1 MEFFEDY
8 RDRQEEIVNEAIV
21 LQETRI
27 DDVCGE
33 LDEYMS
39 KLENDNT
46 NLGSIEY
53 HDDQV
58 IVFMNDIIDE
68 LQDGLVNFSP
78 DINLEGLKIEMELD
92 RNIIQRIDQLLENS
106 TELVPADL
114 VSQDGQNKKVVSYKD
129 LVNNMWNCLNC
140 GAQLHIK
147 HVECPLCKVFR
158 PIETYDNI
166 IHSPES
172 VTIEEIEALKN
183 RRKIEKQ
190 MILDL
195 ELNSEPG
202 YDEESK

>member
-1 MEFFEDY
+1 M
-8 RDRQEEIVNEAIV
+8 NEAVV
-21 LQETRI
+21 LQESRV

-92 RNIIQRIDQLLENS
+92 RNIIQRID
-106 TELVPADL
+106 
-114 VSQDGQNKKVVSYKD
+114 
-129 LVNNMWNCLNC
+129 
-140 GAQLHIK
+140 
-147 HVECPLCKVFR
+147 
-158 PIETYDNI
+158 
-166 IHSPES
+166 
-172 VTIEEIEALKN
+172 
-183 RRKIEKQ
+183 
-190 MILDL
+190 
-195 ELNSEPG
+195 
-202 YDEESK
+202 

>member
-1 MEFFEDY
+1 M
-8 RDRQEEIVNEAIV
+8 QESRV
-21 LQETRI
+21 

-92 RNIIQRIDQLLENS
+92 RNII
-106 TELVPADL
+106 
-114 VSQDGQNKKVVSYKD
+114 
-129 LVNNMWNCLNC
+129 
-140 GAQLHIK
+140 
-147 HVECPLCKVFR
+147 
-158 PIETYDNI
+158 
-166 IHSPES
+166 
-172 VTIEEIEALKN
+172 
-183 RRKIEKQ
+183 
-190 MILDL
+190 
-195 ELNSEPG
+195 
-202 YDEESK
+202 

>member
-1 MEFFEDY
+1 M
-8 RDRQEEIVNEAIV
+8 QESRV
-21 LQETRI
+21 

-92 RNIIQRIDQLLENS
+92 RNIIQRID
-106 TELVPADL
+106 
-114 VSQDGQNKKVVSYKD
+114 
-129 LVNNMWNCLNC
+129 
-140 GAQLHIK
+140 
-147 HVECPLCKVFR
+147 
-158 PIETYDNI
+158 
-166 IHSPES
+166 
-172 VTIEEIEALKN
+172 
-183 RRKIEKQ
+183 
-190 MILDL
+190 
-195 ELNSEPG
+195 
-202 YDEESK
+202 

>member
-8 RDRQEEIVNEAIV
+8 RDRQEEIVNEAVV
-21 LQETRI
+21 LQESRV

-78 DINLEGLKIEMELD
+78 DITLEGLKIEMELD
-92 RNIIQRIDQLLENS
+92 KNIIQRID
-106 TELVPADL
+106 
-114 VSQDGQNKKVVSYKD
+114 
-129 LVNNMWNCLNC
+129 
-140 GAQLHIK
+140 
-147 HVECPLCKVFR
+147 
-158 PIETYDNI
+158 
-166 IHSPES
+166 
-172 VTIEEIEALKN
+172 
-183 RRKIEKQ
+183 
-190 MILDL
+190 
-195 ELNSEPG
+195 
-202 YDEESK
+202 